1 MANSHTAKVAVI
13 TGAAA
18 GLGQAY
24 ATRLAADG
32 AAIVAADREAADEPV
47 SRVKAA
53 GGSAIAVSC
62 DVSKPAEVAA
72 LAQAVEAQ
80 FGRCDILVN
89 NAGIYPIQT
98 FAWAASKAPM
108 SSRWRRAS
116 SRSTRPRPG

>member
-1 MANSHTAKVAVI
+1 MASSHIGKVAVV

-18 GLGQAY
+18 GIGQAY
-24 ATRLAADG
+24 ARRLAQDG
-32 AAIVAADREAADEPV
+32 ATIVAADAQSADETV
-47 SRVKAA
+47 AQVKAA
-53 GGSAIAVSC
+53 GGSALAVSC
-62 DVSKPAEVAA
+62 DVSNPADVVA